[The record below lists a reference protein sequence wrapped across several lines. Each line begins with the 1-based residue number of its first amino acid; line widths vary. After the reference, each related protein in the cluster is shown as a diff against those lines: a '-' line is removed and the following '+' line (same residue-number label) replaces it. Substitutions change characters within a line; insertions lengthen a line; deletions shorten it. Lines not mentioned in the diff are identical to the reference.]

1 MTGAPTVLVVEDE
14 PDLADLYGKW
24 IRGRA
29 DVRIARDAD
38 EAQEALDPALDVV
51 FLDRN
56 LPGVSG
62 DEVLGRIRDADFDC
76 RVVMVTAIEPDF
88 DILELGFDAYLTKP
102 VTQED
107 LFDALDAMERRE
119 AYQDQLMELYAL
131 ASKKAALETAKTDE
145 ELARSD
151 EYRRLCEEFDRR
163 RQEVATTLD
172 EGSVDWATL
181 LRDAT
186 LERSEPTGGKV

>member
-1 MTGAPTVLVVEDE
+1 MPGAPTVLVVEDE
-14 PDLADLYGKW
+14 PDLADLYAKW
-24 IRGRA
+24 IQGRA
-29 DVRIARDAD
+29 DVRIARDAA
-38 EAQEALDPALDVV
+38 EAEEALDPGLDVV

-62 DEVLGRIRDADFDC
+62 DEVLGWIRDAGLDC

-102 VTQED
+102 VTQDD

-119 AYQDQLMELYAL
+119 AYQERLMELYAL
-131 ASKKAALETAKTDE
+131 ASKKAALETAKTEE
-145 ELARSD
+145 ELAHSD
-151 EYRRLCEEFDRR
+151 EYRRLCDEFERR
-163 RQEVATTLD
+163 RSDVAATLD
-172 EGSVDWATL
+172 EGAVDWATL

-186 LERSEPTGGKV
+186 IDREEPTGSKV